1 MSLQDD
7 YFDLSES
14 LQGWQKEAFER
25 IWEAF
30 CEMENEQED
39 LLKIR
44 SSVRTLLEVSFKEE
58 VKFLEQRLGLTEP
71 TDTNN

>member
-14 LQGWQKEAFER
+14 LEGEHKAAFER
-25 IWEAF
+25 IWAAF
-30 CEMENEQED
+30 CEMENEQES

-44 SSVRTLLEVSFKEE
+44 GAVRTMVEQTFPQEE
-58 VKFLEQRLGLTEP
+58 SG
-71 TDTNN
+71 D